1 MYNLLFMKT
10 FICGCARN
18 CDTYL
23 DAVFENIAKIIPLF
37 EDYKIV
43 IAYDKSNDFTLRKLC
58 YYKTIYNVEILINPN
73 PITNIRTQ
81 NICIARNAIL
91 KYIRK
96 CDEDEQFDT
105 FIMMDMD
112 DVCSTP
118 IITENLQKYLTRDD
132 WDALSFN
139 RGDYYDIWALSM
151 QPYTYSCWHV
161 PNGYAAV
168 DKIKRFIKDTLDEC
182 DDDDLVECLSAFN
195 GFAIYRMAAFRNV
208 VYEWNITKNP
218 MPKSWII
225 ESAKAMGQPII
236 RRPNDDDCEHRY
248 FHMQAIRENGARIRI
263 SPLTLFRSNQHF
275 PFDPATI

>member
-1 MYNLLFMKT
+1 MKT
-10 FICGCARN
+10 FICGCVLN
-18 CDTYL
+18 CEKYL
-23 DAVFENIAKIIPLF
+23 DAIFENIDKIIPLF
-37 EDYKIV
+37 DEYKIV
-43 IAYDKSNDFTLRKLC
+43 IAYDRSNDLTLRKLC
-58 YYKTIYNVEILINPN
+58 EYKKSFDIEILINPN

-91 KYIRK
+91 RYIRRF
-96 CDEDEQFDT
+96 DGDNQFDT

-118 IITENLQKYLTRDD
+118 IMPENLQKYLTRDD

-139 RGDYYDIWALSM
+139 RSDYYDIWALSM
-151 QPYTYSCWHV
+151 PPYIYSCWHV

-168 DKIKRFIKDTLDEC
+168 DKIKGFIKKTLDKC

-195 GFAIYRMAAFRNV
+195 GFAIYRMEAFRNV

-225 ESAKAMGQPII
+225 ESAKAMGQPILK
-236 RRPNDDDCEHRY
+236 RPNDDDCEHRY
-248 FHMQAIRENGARIRI
+248 FHMQAIRENGAKIRI
-263 SPLTLFRSNQHF
+263 SPLSLFRENQHF
-275 PFDPATI
+275 PFDPADI